1 MSSYRLLK
9 AVWLLIPVLLLLAGC
24 TPSEQEQTDVST
36 ESAVESASSA
46 PAYTADTELFDSF
59 EDLKANVELFRQA
72 IPCTRS
78 TKGYHVANDGG
89 AATYR
94 IVNQKPKGVFEKLA
108 DGVWAVIEAD
118 EFVTPQQFGAFGDGK
133 RNDHTAIMRAVQYAS
148 EGGIRLELPE
158 ADYYT
163 MNAIILENIEVKS
176 HNAKISYNGIQ
187 ANTPTLE
194 VRSNTRVTGNLN
206 LYLYDPKTEWSAE
219 RCALLIGD
227 YTTVF
232 TVKNCYIESVTL
244 TGGMYGCNGVVIVGD
259 SSEIEIGTV
268 TIPNGT
274 KYARGVCLHWGN
286 GEDHKAVAGF
296 SPELGGDGYMHVNG
310 WDPMTHVHDV
320 KIGKIDCKGLRP
332 GPGMSD
338 SDISPIAICA
348 AYNVTV
354 DEIVVDDSCHAIH
367 ITGADLGFEYA
378 SEEVKAIGGQ
388 KNIRIGKITGT
399 NLRSTGVYI
408 PANPWYYPDIS
419 VNTEVTIDEIYLS
432 AAETHVNKNY
442 GVHLDSV
449 GTSSIG
455 KITAIGFK
463 QALCVTE
470 DSVDK
475 VTCGEIK
482 TS

>member
-1 MSSYRLLK
+1 MSKHSAFK
-9 AVWLLIPVLLLLAGC
+9 MICLLLSFMLLTGC
-24 TPSEQEQTDVST
+24 TLLEQEKPDAST
-36 ESAVESASSA
+36 ESTEGSGSSA
-46 PAYTADTELFDSF
+46 PAYNADTQVFDSL
-59 EDLKANVELFRQA
+59 EDLKTNVELFAQA

-78 TKGYHVANDGG
+78 TKGYHAANDGG
-89 AATYR
+89 AATYQ
-94 IVNQKPKGVFEKLA
+94 IVNKKPSGVFEKLS
-108 DGVWAVIEAD
+108 DGIWAVIEAD
-118 EFVTPQQFGAFGDGK
+118 EFVVPQQFGAFGDGK
-133 RNDHTAIMRAVQYAS
+133 RNDHTAIMRAVQYAT
-148 EGGIRLELPE
+148 EQNVRLELPD

-163 MNAIILENIEVKS
+163 MNAVVLENVEVVS
-176 HNAKISYNGIQ
+176 HNAKISYYGIQ

-194 VRSNTRVTGNLN
+194 VRSNTRIEGNLN

-259 SSEIEIGTV
+259 SSEIEIGSV

-296 SPELGGDGYMHVNG
+296 SPEMGEAGYTHVSG

-320 KIGKIDCKGLRP
+320 KIGKINCKGLKP
-332 GPGMSD
+332 GPGMED

-367 ITGADLGFEYA
+367 VTGADLGFEYA

-408 PANPWYYPDIS
+408 PANPWYLPDIS
-419 VNTEVTIDEIYLS
+419 VNTEVAIGEIDIS
-432 AAETHVNKNY
+432 AAAGYLNANY
-442 GVHLDSV
+442 GVYLDSV
-449 GTSSIG
+449 GTSSVG
-455 KITAIGFK
+455 KITAKGFK
-463 QALCVTE
+463 QALYVTE
-470 DSVDK
+470 DSTDK
-475 VTCGEIK
+475 VTCGEILA
-482 TS
+482 S

>member
-1 MSSYRLLK
+1 ML
-9 AVWLLIPVLLLLAGC
+9 PVLLLLSAC
-24 TPSEQEQTDVST
+24 TLFEQDKLDAPT
-36 ESAVESASSA
+36 ESSAENELSA
-46 PAYTADTELFDSF
+46 PAYTADTQTFDSF
-59 EDLKANVELFRQA
+59 EDLKANVELFAQK

-78 TKGYHVANDGG
+78 TKGYYAANDGG
-89 AATYR
+89 AATYA
-94 IVNQKPKGVFEKLA
+94 IVNQKPSGVFEKLS
-108 DGVWAVIEAD
+108 DGVWAVIQAHES
-118 EFVTPQQFGAFGDGK
+118 VVPQQFGAFGDGK
-133 RNDHTAIMRAVQYAS
+133 RNDHTAIMRAVQYAQ
-148 EGGIRLELPE
+148 ENDILLELPE

-163 MNAIILENIEVKS
+163 MNAVILENIEVVS
-176 HNAKISYNGIQ
+176 HNAKISYYGIQ

-194 VRSNTRVTGNLN
+194 VRSNTRITGNLN

-232 TVKNCYIESVTL
+232 TVKNCYVESITL

-259 SSEIEIGTV
+259 SSEIEIGSV

-296 SPELGGDGYMHVNG
+296 SPEMGEAGYTHVPGG
-310 WDPMTHVHDV
+310 DPMTHVHDI
-320 KIGKIDCKGLRP
+320 KIGKINCKGLHP
-332 GPGMSD
+332 GPGMDD

-354 DEIVVDDSCHAIH
+354 DEIAVDDSCHAIH

-388 KNIRIGKITGT
+388 KNIKIGKITGT

-408 PANPWYYPDIS
+408 PANPWYLPDIS
-419 VNTEVTIDEIYLS
+419 VNTEVTINEIDIS
-432 AAETHVNKNY
+432 AASGYLNANY
-442 GVHLDSV
+442 GVYLDSV
-449 GTSSIG
+449 GTSTIG
-455 KITAIGFK
+455 KITAKGFK
-463 QALCVTE
+463 QALYVTE
-470 DSVDK
+470 DSTDK
-475 VTCGEIK
+475 VTCGEI
-482 TS
+482 TVS